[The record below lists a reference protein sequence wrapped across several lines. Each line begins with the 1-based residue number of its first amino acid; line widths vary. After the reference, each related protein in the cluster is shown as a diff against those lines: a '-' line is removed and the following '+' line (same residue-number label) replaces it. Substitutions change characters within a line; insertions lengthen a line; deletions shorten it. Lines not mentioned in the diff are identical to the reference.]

1 MHQFYHWLN
10 DFRNFVPRT
19 EETEIKKK
27 IVYNTAWKLY
37 NKLLSTYFNQYN
49 NIANKEHMDEKY
61 DPANLLLQGQ
71 RFNLLK
77 KEEKS
82 KSQPE
87 ETIAERVKL
96 KNTK

>member
-1 MHQFYHWLN
+1 
-10 DFRNFVPRT
+10 
-19 EETEIKKK
+19 
-27 IVYNTAWKLY
+27 
-37 NKLLSTYFNQYN
+37 
-49 NIANKEHMDEKY
+49 MDEKH